1 VSRDLFAPD
10 ERVLSGETADI
21 YFVRTREAMQAA
33 GVNPVAVMEIF
44 PARDGLLCGMRE
56 VLALLGEAL
65 PPDAEAW
72 ALAEGDR
79 ISAKEVVLRVKASYL
94 SYGIYETAILGTL
107 ASETGWAT
115 AASECVEAAGSVP
128 VVSFG
133 ARHVHPYAAPYMDY
147 AAIIGGCA
155 ACSTTLGA
163 RLSGTEPSGTMPHAM
178 VLCFGDTVEAALAF
192 DRYIAPEISRTVL
205 VDTFL
210 DEAEESVRVARALAD
225 KLQAVRLDTPHE
237 LGGVTPELV
246 RKVRARLDSEGF
258 PAVRIFVSGGIT
270 PERIRE
276 FIASGVAVDGF
287 GVGSY
292 ISSAKPNDF
301 TADLKEIDGHPI
313 AKRGRT
319 PGITLN
325 PRLVRVI

>member
-1 VSRDLFAPD
+1 MSPDPFAPD
-10 ERVLSGETADI
+10 ERVLSGETADV
-21 YFVRTREAMQAA
+21 YFLRAREAMQAA
-33 GVNPVAVMEIF
+33 GVNPIAVMEVF
-44 PARDGLLCGMRE
+44 PARDGVLCGMGEVTALLRE
-56 VLALLGEAL
+56 VL

-79 ISAKEVVLRVKASYL
+79 ITAKEVVLRIKGRYL
-94 SYGIYETAILGTL
+94 SYGVYETAILGTL
-107 ASETGWAT
+107 ASETGWA
-115 AASECVEAAGSVP
+115 AAAAECVAAAGSIP

-133 ARHVHPYAAPYMDY
+133 ARHVHPSVAPYLDY
-147 AAIIGGCA
+147 AAVIGGCA
-155 ACSTTLGA
+155 GCSTPLGA

-178 VLCFGDTVEAALAF
+178 VLCFGDTVEAALAY
-192 DRYIAPEISRTVL
+192 DKHLDPEVSRTVL

-210 DEAEESVRVARALAD
+210 DEAEESIRVARALGD

-246 RKVRARLDSEGF
+246 QRVRARLDSEGF
-258 PAVRIFVSGGIT
+258 ASVRIFVSGGIT

-276 FIASGVAVDGF
+276 FIEAGAPVDGF
-287 GVGSY
+287 GVGSF

-301 TADLKEIDGHPI
+301 TADLKEIDGRAI

-319 PGITLN
+319 PGFTPN
-325 PRLVRVI
+325 RRLQRVL